1 MLFNGW
7 NNNLTF
13 REGGVGAV
21 VFFYCRQIL
30 QKKYLDPKCI
40 LNLQYIVVG
49 YGVLRHFQQ
58 YTIYIA
64 AVQYTKSLMLC
75 S

>member
-1 MLFNGW
+1 MDYPHLSSTFLNSLLVDWMLFNGW

-21 VFFYCRQIL
+21 GFFYCRQIS

-49 YGVLRHFQQ
+49 YGV
-58 YTIYIA
+58 
-64 AVQYTKSLMLC
+64 
-75 S
+75 